1 MTDSQQPQIS
11 TKPKEEKRRYRAI
24 EFKVLVYIAWKNLW
38 AKKTRS
44 FLTIMGTV
52 IGITAIYFLFS
63 FGIGIQGTVTTKI
76 IGDNSLKAIDV
87 NTANSKL
94 IQLNEEV
101 VNKFKTFPHVEKVGV
116 QYSFPGAVKY
126 QGGEVDSVVYGVN
139 EDYLQLLN
147 LTLKEGRLLK
157 NDDNKT
163 IVINEPMLESIGY
176 SKDKAKELIDKE
188 ISITIPL
195 DKADAKQKVIE
206 GEYKIVGVIESTSGN
221 EVFMHE
227 SIFGIAGV
235 PNYQQAKVVADDTEN
250 IDSIRKQIESNGF
263 QTTSLVDTIAEVNK
277 IFRLFNMALL
287 SLGSV
292 GMVVSV
298 LGMFNTLTISLL
310 ERTKEIGLMIALGG
324 RQSDMRKLFI
334 IEAMVISLSGAV
346 VGVVVAFISGNFINA
361 FINNVAKKRGVTEGI
376 DLFATPMW
384 SVLAIT
390 LFSMI
395 VGLIVVYFP
404 ARRAQR
410 INPIEA
416 LRSE

>member
-1 MTDSQQPQIS
+1 MTTSQRLTTDAPS
-11 TKPKEEKRRYRAI
+11 GEKRRYRAI
-24 EFKVLVYIAWKNLW
+24 ELNVLVYIAWKNLW

-52 IGITAIYFLFS
+52 IGITAIFFLFS
-63 FGIGIQGTVTTKI
+63 FGLGIQNTVTTKI

-94 IQLNEEV
+94 IKLNEEV
-101 VNKFKTFPHVEKVGV
+101 VNKFKTFPHVESVGV
-116 QYSFPGAVKY
+116 QYSFPGAVEYK
-126 QGGEVDSVVYGVN
+126 GGEVDSVVYGVN
-139 EDYLQLLN
+139 EDYQRLLN
-147 LTLKEGRLLK
+147 LSLKEGRLLK

-163 IVINEPMLESIGY
+163 VVINEPMLESIGY
-176 SKDKAKELIDKE
+176 SKDKAKELIDKKLS
-188 ISITIPL
+188 ISIPL
-195 DKADAKQKVIE
+195 DKVDAKVKKIE
-206 GEYKIVGVIESTSGN
+206 GEYTVVGIIESTSGN

-227 SIFGIAGV
+227 SVFGIAGV
-235 PNYQQAKVVADDTEN
+235 PYYQQAKVVADDTEN
-250 IDSIRKQIESNGF
+250 IDTIRKQVESNGF
-263 QTTSLVDTIAEVNK
+263 QTTSLVDTIEEVNK

-287 SLGSV
+287 SLGSI

-324 RQSDMRKLFI
+324 RQSDMRKLFV
-334 IEAMVISLSGAV
+334 IEALVISITGAV
-346 VGVVVAFISGNFINA
+346 VGVFVAVLSGNFINA
-361 FINNVAKKRGVTEGI
+361 FINNVAKKRGISEGI
-376 DLFATPMW
+376 DLFSTPLW
-384 SVLAIT
+384 SVLGIT